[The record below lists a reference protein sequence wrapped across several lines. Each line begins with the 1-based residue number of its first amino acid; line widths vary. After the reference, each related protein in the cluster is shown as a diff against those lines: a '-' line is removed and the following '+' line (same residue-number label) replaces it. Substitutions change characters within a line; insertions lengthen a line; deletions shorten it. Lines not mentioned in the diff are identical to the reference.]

1 VRCRGLGRRFLH
13 AVSPWRLLVR
23 LCDANMNAMLW
34 LESLRRRR
42 LRFCPHRAESFAR
55 PRLPKDYDH
64 KVLIDT

>member
-1 VRCRGLGRRFLH
+1 
-13 AVSPWRLLVR
+13 VSPWWLLVR